1 MGNALARVGALLIT
15 TRLPLN
21 KFRLNEEAA
30 RMVAVRV
37 TRPIL
42 AALLAMGSL
51 SSLFQIASAESPDE
65 KGIHDVLEA
74 RLAAQLDSD
83 FPRLVSLLNPSTQ
96 RLFRDQLS
104 ARFDELQRIYS
115 FDQISAISGLP
126 GHPKDLKLSDPEF
139 FIFACE
145 QARARH
151 PDLDRKYLP
160 FDIRES
166 TFHGDSRVDVT
177 LSYSEHVHTER
188 TDYSST
194 FSFVIVLQREKS
206 QWQVLSCPLAHVIA
220 YNWSRDLA
228 CPAAPAR

>member
-1 MGNALARVGALLIT
+1 
-15 TRLPLN
+15 
-21 KFRLNEEAA
+21 
-30 RMVAVRV
+30 MVAVRV

-51 SSLFQIASAESPDE
+51 SGLFAIASAESPDE
-65 KGIHDVLEA
+65 KAIYDVLEA
-74 RLAAQLDSD
+74 RVAAQLDSD
-83 FPRLVSLLNPSTQ
+83 FPRLVSLLHPSTQ

-139 FIFACE
+139 FILACE
-145 QARARH
+145 RARARH
-151 PDLDRKYLP
+151 PDFVGDRKYLP

-166 TFHGDSRVDVT
+166 TFHGDSLVDVT
-177 LSYSEHVHTER
+177 LSYSRHVHTER
-188 TDYSST
+188 TDYSYT
-194 FSFVIVLQREKS
+194 MPFVIVLQREKS

-228 CPAAPAR
+228 RPAAPAR